1 MTAYVEIPLE
11 EMASPTGWTEVFVE
25 NATIS
30 TTGLQNYINNKSKQ
44 EVLFLHKLPKPLL
57 QRILR
62 EFLESRQDVEMVQL
76 TEWDEFLRP
85 FQKKYSERQAQIKDT
100 NPDKWLNLFYDLSNG
115 QEQFNTS
122 ILESNLEHVSFWF
135 LYITVTDNLWKFF
148 S

>member
-1 MTAYVEIPLE
+1 MTAFVEIPLE
-11 EMASPTGWTEVFVE
+11 EMASPTGWTELFVE

-30 TTGLQNYINNKSKQ
+30 TTGLQNYINNKSLQ

-85 FQKKYSERQAQIKDT
+85 FQKKYSERKAQIKDS
-100 NPDKWLNLFYDLSNG
+100 NPDQWLNLFYDLSNG

-122 ILESNLEHVSFWF
+122 ILESNLEHVSFLVF
-135 LYITVTDNLWKFF
+135 IYILQ
-148 S
+148 

>member
-25 NATIS
+25 NSTIS

-122 ILESNLEHVSFWF
+122 ILESNLEHVSFLVLFF
-135 LYITVTDNLWKFF
+135 LYYINR
-148 S
+148 

>member
-85 FQKKYSERQAQIKDT
+85 FQKKYSERRAQIKDS
-100 NPDKWLNLFYDLSNG
+100 NPDQWLNLFYDLSNG

-122 ILESNLEHVSFWF
+122 ILESNLEHVSFLVLFF
-135 LYITVTDNLWKFF
+135 LYYINR
-148 S
+148 

>member
-85 FQKKYSERQAQIKDT
+85 FQKKYSERRAQIKDT

-122 ILESNLEHVSFWF
+122 ILESNLEHVSFLVLFF
-135 LYITVTDNLWKFF
+135 LYYINR
-148 S
+148 

>member
-85 FQKKYSERQAQIKDT
+85 FQKKYSERRAQIKDS

-122 ILESNLEHVSFWF
+122 ILESNLEHVSFLVLFF
-135 LYITVTDNLWKFF
+135 LYYINR
-148 S
+148 

>member
-122 ILESNLEHVSFWF
+122 ILESNLEHVSF
-135 LYITVTDNLWKFF
+135 LVLFF
-148 S
+148 RYYSNR